1 MVIYP
6 HKMCTYLLLDVYVYY
21 ITKYIH
27 NNVHVFLQASL
38 TAGLLSNTGQTER
51 QTKTTAT
58 VSAGLAKSRAFTG
71 LNLSNVRHMV
81 SRARR
86 ESQAT
91 GRPAARVNGS
101 GRSLYS
107 TRLHLVFTEVNLH
120 QREKSEE

>member
-1 MVIYP
+1 
-6 HKMCTYLLLDVYVYY
+6 MCTYLLLDVYVYY

-71 LNLSNVRHMV
+71 LNLSNMRHMV

-86 ESQAT
+86 CPASQAT

-101 GRSLYS
+101 DS
-107 TRLHLVFTEVNLH
+107 T
-120 QREKSEE
+120 